1 MIIGV
6 GAVLHLSGGTVVF
19 MAATTEVITG
29 ITTPGDGIA
38 TVMDM
43 AGTTGAG
50 EATDGAVITA
60 LITILLI
67 DITHITIPVVGL
79 EITTI
84 TEIMPIAP
92 AGEGFTIPIPT

>member
-67 DITHITIPVVGL
+67 DITHITIPTVQAAAGIEVLLRVVISI
-79 EITTI
+79 E
-84 TEIMPIAP
+84 MVPHP
-92 AGEGFTIPIPT
+92 AVT